1 MRSKRFTGIRTND
14 DRGATHRSAIR
25 PNTDD
30 GSLDIGGACYRYPRG
45 QNLRNSREGK
55 AGFGGWHA
63 RWNSFWLEWDS
74 EERGNKLNEGTDG
87 KHIPPLLPRF
97 TEREEWVCGAS
108 GLNCDDEGIEAS
120 RSPGPNN
127 SAHNYGDQLRHHL
140 RTGTRKELRGPS
152 ASSPHVRR
160 VQQAILERC
169 AFNTRHE
176 DVEDDE

>member
-1 MRSKRFTGIRTND
+1 MEWETWWRTSSTND
-14 DRGATHRSAIR
+14 
-25 PNTDD
+25 
-30 GSLDIGGACYRYPRG
+30 
-45 QNLRNSREGK
+45 E
-55 AGFGGWHA
+55 
-63 RWNSFWLEWDS
+63 LEWDY
-74 EERGNKLNEGTDG
+74 EKRGNKLNKGPG
-87 KHIPPLLPRF
+87 GALPRF

-108 GLNCDDEGIEAS
+108 GLNGDDEGIEAS

-160 VQQAILERC
+160 VQQAIL